1 MPCPNCHA
9 EAPGNATS
17 CPHCGTRLPVGQD
30 DAQTIVGIATPRPG
44 PVTPRPVDPGFATT
58 APVGSISS
66 EASQF
71 ARPAVPGAVLRLEPG
86 DDFGPRYRIESL
98 IGEGGMGKVYK
109 AYDKELDRVVALK
122 LVRAELASDPASMQR
137 FKQELLLASK
147 ISHKNILRIH
157 DLGDVEGMKFI
168 SMTYVEGEDLG
179 DVITR
184 EGRLP
189 VDRAGLIFKA
199 LSGALD
205 AAPAEGVEHLDP
217 EP

>member
-1 MPCPNCHA
+1 MTCPKCHA

-17 CPHCGTRLPVGQD
+17 CPSCGTGFSRVQD
-30 DAQTIVGIATPRPG
+30 DAETIVGVVTPKPATPWPAAS
-44 PVTPRPVDPGFATT
+44 VITPPPDLAL
-58 APVGSISS
+58 
-66 EASQF
+66 SQVSRF
-71 ARPAVPGAVLRLEPG
+71 ARPAAPGAALRLEPG

-109 AYDKELDRVVALK
+109 AYDKDLDRIVALK
-122 LVRAELASDPASMQR
+122 LVRSELASDPASMQR

-179 DVITR
+179 DVLQR

-189 VDRAGLIFKA
+189 LDRAIGIMKRL
-199 LSGALD
+199 
-205 AAPAEGVEHLDP
+205 
-217 EP
+217 